1 MNRLLASRRKIFLVI
16 FIILLVT
23 LFGYVALRSGPLAPV
38 PVTVLDVKQESV
50 TPALFGIGTV
60 EARYAYLIGPT
71 FAGRVRQVSVQVG
84 DRVQA
89 GQMVA
94 EMDPVDLDDRVGS
107 QQAAIGRAQSAVL
120 AAEAQVRDTAA
131 RKAYSEAQVHRYE
144 QLRQKRF
151 VSEEAVEAKRQEYQ
165 VTEAA
170 FASASANRDAAR
182 QDVARIRADRD
193 GLIQQRA
200 NLRLLAP
207 VNGLVVARNAESGT
221 TVVAGQAV
229 VEVIDPASL
238 WVNVR
243 FDQLRASGLRAGLP
257 ASIMLRSQGQQKMTG
272 RVERVEPRAD
282 AVTEEALAKVVFEHA
297 PDTLPPVGELAEV
310 TVAQPEL
317 PAAPVVPNAALK
329 RQNGKTGVW
338 VVKDNSL
345 GFKAV
350 RVGASDLDGRVQIL
364 TGLKEGDRVVVY
376 SQREIN
382 ARSRIKIVDRLVD
395 GAP

>member
-1 MNRLLASRRKIFLVI
+1 MKSLIANRRKLFLILFLV
-16 FIILLVT
+16 FLLG
-23 LFGYVALRSGPLAPV
+23 LFGFVALRSGPLAPV
-38 PVTVLDVKQESV
+38 PVTVLSVKQESV

-71 FAGRVRQVSVQVG
+71 FAGRVRQVGVQVG

-89 GQMVA
+89 GQVVA
-94 EMDPVDLDDRVGS
+94 EMDPVDLDDRVSS
-107 QQAAIGRAQSAVL
+107 QQAAISRAQAAVL
-120 AAEAQVRDTAA
+120 AAEAQMRDTAA
-131 RKAYSEAQVHRYE
+131 RKAYAEAQVRRYE
-144 QLRQKRF
+144 DLLQKHF
-151 VSEEAVEAKRQEYQ
+151 VSAEAVDAKRQERQ

-193 GLIQQRA
+193 GLAQQRA
-200 NLRLLAP
+200 SLRLLAP

-243 FDQLRASGLRAGLP
+243 FDQLRASGLSARLP
-257 ASIMLRSQGQQKMTG
+257 ASIMLRSQGQQKLAG

-282 AVTEEALAKVVFEHA
+282 AVTEEALAKVVFERV
-297 PDTLPPVGELAEV
+297 PETLPSVGELAEV
-310 TVAQPEL
+310 TVVQPEL

-338 VVKDNSL
+338 RVENDKLN
-345 GFKAV
+345 FTPV
-350 RVGASDLDGRVQIL
+350 RTGASDLDGRVQVL
-364 TGLKEGDRVVVY
+364 QGLKAGDRVVVY

-382 ARSRIKIVDRLVD
+382 ENSRIKIVDHLVD
-395 GAP
+395 SKP

>member
-1 MNRLLASRRKIFLVI
+1 MKQLFANRRKLSLIV
-16 FIILLVT
+16 FIVLLVA
-23 LFGYVALRSGPLAPV
+23 LFAYVALRSGPLAPV
-38 PVTVLDVKQESV
+38 PVTVQSVRQESIS
-50 TPALFGIGTV
+50 PSLFGVGTV

-71 FAGRVRQVSVQVG
+71 VSGRVRQVSVQVG

-89 GQMVA
+89 GQIVA
-94 EMDPVDLDDRVGS
+94 EMDPVDLDERVSS
-107 QQAAIGRAQSAVL
+107 QQAALARAQAAVL
-120 AAEAQVRDTAA
+120 ASEAQVRDTTA
-131 RKAYSEAQVHRYE
+131 RKSYAEAQVRRYE
-144 QLRQKRF
+144 QLLLKRF
-151 VSEEAVEAKRQEYQ
+151 VSDEAVEAKRQERL

-170 FASASANRDAAR
+170 FASASANRDGAR
-182 QDVARIRADRD
+182 QDMARIRADRD
-193 GLIQQRA
+193 GMIQQRA

-243 FDQLRASGLRAGLP
+243 FDQLRASGLRAALP
-257 ASIMLRSQGQQKMTG
+257 ATIVLRSQARQKMAG

-282 AVTEEALAKVVFEHA
+282 AVTEEALAKVVFDNA
-297 PDTLPPVGELAEV
+297 PESLPPVGELAEV

-329 RQNGKTGVW
+329 RQNGKIGVW
-338 VVKDNSL
+338 LVESDELSFVP
-345 GFKAV
+345 V
-350 RVGASDLDGRVQIL
+350 QTGASDLDGRVQI
-364 TGLKEGDRVVVY
+364 TQGLKAGDRVVVY

-382 ARSRIKIVDRLVD
+382 SRSRIKIVDHLV
-395 GAP
+395 AP

>member
-38 PVTVLDVKQESV
+38 PVTVMDVKQESV

-89 GQMVA
+89 GQLVA

-131 RKAYSEAQVHRYE
+131 RKTYSEAQVHRYE
-144 QLRQKRF
+144 QLRLKRF

-297 PDTLPPVGELAEV
+297 PDALPPVGELAEV

-338 VVKDNSL
+338 VVEDNSL

>member
-1 MNRLLASRRKIFLVI
+1 MKQLLANRRKLSLIVFLV
-16 FIILLVT
+16 LLVA

-38 PVTVLDVKQESV
+38 PVTVQSVQQEAIS
-50 TPALFGIGTV
+50 PSLFGVGTV

-71 FAGRVRQVSVQVG
+71 VSGRVRLVSVQVG

-89 GQMVA
+89 GQVVA
-94 EMDPVDLDDRVGS
+94 EMDPVDLDERVSS
-107 QQAAIGRAQSAVL
+107 QQAALARAQAAVL
-120 AAEAQVRDTAA
+120 ASEAQVRDTTA
-131 RKAYSEAQVHRYE
+131 RKAYAEAQVRRYE
-144 QLRQKRF
+144 QLLLKRF
-151 VSEEAVEAKRQEYQ
+151 VSNEAVEAKRQERL

-182 QDVARIRADRD
+182 QDIARIRADRD
-193 GLIQQRA
+193 GMIQQRA

-243 FDQLRASGLRAGLP
+243 FDQLRASGLRAALP
-257 ASIMLRSQGQQKMTG
+257 ATIVLRSQAQQKMAG

-282 AVTEEALAKVVFEHA
+282 AVTEEALAKVVFDHA
-297 PDTLPPVGELAEV
+297 PETLPPIGELAEV

-317 PAAPVVPNAALK
+317 PATPVVPNAALK
-329 RQNGKTGVW
+329 HQNGKTGVW
-338 VVKDNSL
+338 LVENDGLRFVN
-345 GFKAV
+345 V
-350 RVGASDLDGRVQIL
+350 QTGASDLDGRVQI
-364 TGLKEGDRVVVY
+364 TQGLKTGDRVVVY
-376 SQREIN
+376 SKRDIN
-382 ARSRIKIVDRLVD
+382 AESRIKIVDHLV
-395 GAP
+395 AP

>member
-38 PVTVLDVKQESV
+38 PVTVMDVKQESV

-89 GQMVA
+89 GQLVA

-131 RKAYSEAQVHRYE
+131 RKTYSEAQVHRYE
-144 QLRQKRF
+144 QLRLKRF

-297 PDTLPPVGELAEV
+297 PDALPPVGELAEV

-338 VVKDNSL
+338 VVEDNSL

-395 GAP
+395 GVP

>member
-1 MNRLLASRRKIFLVI
+1 MKQLLANRRKLSLIVFLV
-16 FIILLVT
+16 LLVA

-38 PVTVLDVKQESV
+38 PVTVQSVQQEAIS
-50 TPALFGIGTV
+50 PSLFGVGTV

-71 FAGRVRQVSVQVG
+71 VSGRVRLVSVQVG

-89 GQMVA
+89 GQVVA
-94 EMDPVDLDDRVGS
+94 EMDPVDLDERVSS
-107 QQAAIGRAQSAVL
+107 QQAALARAQAAVL
-120 AAEAQVRDTAA
+120 ASEAQVRDTTA
-131 RKAYSEAQVHRYE
+131 RKAYAEAQVRRYE
-144 QLRQKRF
+144 QLLLKRF
-151 VSEEAVEAKRQEYQ
+151 VSNEAVEAKRQERL

-182 QDVARIRADRD
+182 QDIARIRADRD
-193 GLIQQRA
+193 GMIQQRA

-243 FDQLRASGLRAGLP
+243 FDQLRASGLRAALP
-257 ASIMLRSQGQQKMTG
+257 ATIVLRSQAQQKMAG

-282 AVTEEALAKVVFEHA
+282 AVTEEALAKVVFDRA
-297 PDTLPPVGELAEV
+297 PETLPPIGELAEV

-317 PAAPVVPNAALK
+317 PATPVVPNAALK
-329 RQNGKTGVW
+329 HQNGKTGVW
-338 VVKDNSL
+338 LVENDGLRFVN
-345 GFKAV
+345 V
-350 RVGASDLDGRVQIL
+350 QTGASDLDGRVQI
-364 TGLKEGDRVVVY
+364 TQGLKTGDRVVVY
-376 SQREIN
+376 SKRDIN
-382 ARSRIKIVDRLVD
+382 AESRIKIVDHLVT
-395 GAP
+395 P